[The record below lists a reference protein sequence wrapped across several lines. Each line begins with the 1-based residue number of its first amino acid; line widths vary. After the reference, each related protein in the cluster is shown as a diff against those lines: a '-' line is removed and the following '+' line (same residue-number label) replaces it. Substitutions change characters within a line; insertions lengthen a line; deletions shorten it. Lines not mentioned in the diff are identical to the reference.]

1 MTIDPRL
8 AERRKA
14 VAEDNAVRNVGRLL
28 RFLALLVVAGALVWL
43 ALSPWLS
50 VNQVRT
56 AGIGTSDAHS
66 LLVEH
71 GVVAGTPL
79 ILLRPGEIEE
89 ALEADPWISEARV
102 HLNWPD
108 EVVVRVEE
116 REPVAWFNTSGG
128 WRWRDIEG
136 VALPGPETPDPTMAQ
151 IQLPGL
157 DDRDAGTSPV
167 VLGAAEF
174 VDNLPEELHETTFLR
189 VVEGELWA
197 TVQGWEVRLGRP
209 VDMAEKALS
218 LVALLDEPLPEGAT
232 LILVAPTHPATD
244 TPEAVAGDGDV
255 VDGEQATEDR
265 TEEDT
270 SEEP

>member
-28 RFLALLVVAGALVWL
+28 RFLALLVVVGALVWL

-50 VNQVRT
+50 INQVRT
-56 AGIGTSDAHS
+56 AGINTSDAHS
-66 LLVEH
+66 VLVDH

-79 ILLRPGEIEE
+79 ILVRPADIEE
-89 ALEADPWISEARV
+89 ALTADPWISEARV

-108 EVVVRVEE
+108 EVVVRVSE

-136 VALPGPETPDPTMAQ
+136 VALPGPETPDPAMAQ

-157 DDRDAGTSPV
+157 DDRDADVSPV

-174 VDNLPEELHETTFLR
+174 VDNLPERLHESTVLS
-189 VVEGELWA
+189 VVEGEVWA

-209 VDMAEKALS
+209 VDMAEKARS

-232 LILVAPTHPATD
+232 LILVAPTHPAIDAPETVAEDGGEVEEGQTPDEGGEGD
-244 TPEAVAGDGDV
+244 TPE
-255 VDGEQATEDR
+255 
-265 TEEDT
+265 
-270 SEEP
+270 EP